1 MRKARQRAIR
11 AAFQKANGRPPE
23 GAPVYA
29 EAYPGGPYRTTGA
42 VSMWRR
48 LKKAHLAGPP
58 RATADAAI
66 TAAVKDARCRA
77 RKRAARIR
85 RAGRAA

>member
-1 MRKARQRAIR
+1 MRKTRQRALR
-11 AAFQKANGRPPE
+11 AAFQKVRGRPPNPTQWRSDYLSWIPSE
-23 GAPVYA
+23 
-29 EAYPGGPYRTTGA
+29 
-42 VSMWRR
+42 WRR

-58 RATADAAI
+58 SATADAAI
-66 TAAVKDARCRA
+66 TAAVKDARSRA

>member
-1 MRKARQRAIR
+1 VRKTRQRAIR
-11 AAFQKANGRPPE
+11 AAFEKTHGRPPNPTQWRSDYLSWIPSE
-23 GAPVYA
+23 
-29 EAYPGGPYRTTGA
+29 
-42 VSMWRR
+42 WRR